1 MHVSLPISSKTT
13 LMGADNTALFNQPV
27 STSNFSLSIN
37 TDNKDEADTLFQ
49 SLSEDGEIKLP
60 MNETF
65 WGSYYGIVTDKFGI
79 NWKISF
85 ESEFGTCENGSRRQ
99 PETTEQN
106 KTIADVFF
114 HGTAFYF
121 FTNEL
126 FLSS

>member
-1 MHVSLPISSKTT
+1 

-49 SLSEDGEIKLP
+49 SLSEGGEIKLP

-85 ESEFGTCENGSRRQ
+85 GS
-99 PETTEQN
+99 
-106 KTIADVFF
+106 D
-114 HGTAFYF
+114 
-121 FTNEL
+121 
-126 FLSS
+126 